1 MALTYISHPSFP
13 LAHGLLD
20 FWSVVDQKL
29 YGKAHEELREQK
41 LSLISRFVRVTMY
54 NRELAR
60 VPSPIEP
67 DPLLQRAIP
76 GSLSNKY
83 KRTRRT

>member
-20 FWSVVDQKL
+20 FWSVLDQKL
-29 YGKAHEELREQK
+29 YGKSHEELREQK

-67 DPLLQRAIP
+67 DPLPQKTIP
-76 GSLSNKY
+76 RPMSNKSTRT
-83 KRTRRT
+83 KRT